1 MVIAYASLYPANAL
15 NTKNK
20 VMKQRILN
28 YLLTDRSFDGG
39 LSLYMEIGQSMS
51 FKRVLNR
58 QGYTEYNHELLLDQ
72 LRISGGISPEEFRAY
87 TEKPVAKDIP
97 VVALGPP
104 TPEEVTAFITELPE
118 YVRKSIKLRDEFP
131 FLREKDCPEEL
142 KILVADMISAYEN
155 YMQAHERLFA
165 AVTPEDFA
173 AATADVVEN
182 YLENREIWDELT
194 HYKEKKE
201 LLAKH
206 PIFAQMERFK
216 EIRAMKGDELV
227 KLLKSLENNI
237 SRNKKSIEKDPEHP
251 ETHNRRERVEAYQR
265 ELAEV
270 KRILE
275 QK

>member
-1 MVIAYASLYPANAL
+1 
-15 NTKNK
+15 
-20 VMKQRILN
+20 MKQRILN
-28 YLLTDRSFDGG
+28 YLLTDRSFDSG
-39 LSLYMEIGQSMS
+39 LALYMEIGQSMS

-58 QGYTEYNHELLLDQ
+58 QGFTEYNHELLLDQ
-72 LRISGGISPEEFRAY
+72 LRISAGITPEEFRAY
-87 TEKPVAKDIP
+87 TEKPVAKDIA
-97 VVALGPP
+97 VVVLGPP
-104 TPEEVTAFITELPE
+104 THEEVTAFITELPE

-165 AVTPEDFA
+165 VVTPEEFA
-173 AATADVVEN
+173 TATADVVEN

-237 SRNKKSIEKDPEHP
+237 SRNKKNIETDPEHP